1 MKIKKPQ
8 NTQHEI
14 DAVITWVDGEDPVH
28 FRKRLEA
35 LNAEKKVKNLP
46 IAAGRDPTRFK
57 DNGEIVYC
65 IKLLRGFAPWIRTIH
80 LVTDGQCPA
89 FLDSATRKRLGVKI
103 VDHKTIFQGYESVL
117 PTFNSIT
124 IETALW
130 RIPGLARRFLYLNDD
145 FFLIQPV
152 QPEDFFLG
160 DCVVLRGRWKLIQ
173 RFGPMRIKLSIIINH
188 FAKTLFGINRAMSL
202 LQQMKAAQLAG
213 ARYLYYKTPHAPHAL
228 HRETLAN
235 YFKNHPDH
243 FAENIRYSFRD
254 ASQFVATFL
263 AHHLEIGTNNAKLI
277 SDHEAVMI
285 CFNRESHHA
294 ICRKLKQL
302 HAEECKYRFL
312 CVQSLEEASSEHRKT
327 VIRFLDSRLTAIN

>member
-1 MKIKKPQ
+1 
-8 NTQHEI
+8 
-14 DAVITWVDGEDPVH
+14 
-28 FRKRLEA
+28 
-35 LNAEKKVKNLP
+35 
-46 IAAGRDPTRFK
+46 
-57 DNGEIVYC
+57 
-65 IKLLRGFAPWIRTIH
+65 
-80 LVTDGQCPA
+80 
-89 FLDSATRKRLGVKI
+89 
-103 VDHKTIFQGYESVL
+103 
-117 PTFNSIT
+117 
-124 IETALW
+124 
-130 RIPGLARRFLYLNDD
+130 
-145 FFLIQPV
+145 
-152 QPEDFFLG
+152 
-160 DCVVLRGRWKLIQ
+160 
-173 RFGPMRIKLSIIINH
+173 MRIKLSIIINH